1 MYICTLKIDT
11 RLGEFMEKNQ
21 VKRLAMYM
29 PRDLH
34 HELKMIAAKR
44 NITMTA
50 YVVNILTAIVHKEKQ
65 YE

>member
-1 MYICTLKIDT
+1 
-11 RLGEFMEKNQ
+11 MEKNQ